1 MDRETKLT
9 LDELIRRKMQIQE
22 AKRKRKK
29 STVYVESL
37 GGCITLIEPTRE
49 IIKDIQNF
57 DDVDKANR
65 YAIYNCTIEPSLKNG
80 ELQEAYECSE
90 PYDIVDKLFKYS
102 EILQISTILNN
113 MLDMDKG
120 VTVVEEIKN

>member
-9 LDELIRRKMQIQE
+9 LDELIRRKMQIPE

-29 STVYVESL
+29 PPVYVESL

-49 IIKDIQNF
+49 MIKDIQDM
-57 DDVDKANR
+57 DDIDKANK

-90 PYDIVDKLFKYS
+90 PYDIVDKLFKYN
-102 EILQISTILNN
+102 EILQIASVLND
-113 MLDMDKG
+113 MLGINKG